1 MTDAPTKPLMDA
13 IQYQFK
19 EPALLDEALTHRSVS
34 ERNNERLEFLG
45 DSILNFVIA
54 SELFVRRPEEPEGAL
69 SRLRASLVNKDSLA
83 AIARQLQLG
92 DWLHLGSG
100 ERKSGGRR
108 RDSILSDAVE
118 SIIGAVYLDGG
129 YESSRALILRLY
141 QERLAR
147 LPEASELKDPK
158 TRLQEYLQS
167 NRLALPTYEVNRVS
181 GKAHD
186 QTFNVSCH
194 VAGID
199 IVTTGTAGSRRR
211 AEQVAAAAMLDRLTA
226 DSPAEETQGND

>member
-1 MTDAPTKPLMDA
+1 MTDEPLKPLMDA
-13 IQYQFK
+13 IHYHFRD
-19 EPALLDEALTHRSVS
+19 PSLLDEALTHRSVS

-54 SELFVRRPEEPEGAL
+54 SELFLRRPGESEGAL

-83 AIARQLQLG
+83 AIARHLQLG
-92 DWLHLGSG
+92 EWLRLGSG

-129 YESSRALILRLY
+129 YECSRSLILRLY
-141 QERLAR
+141 RERLKR

-167 NRLALPTYEVNRVS
+167 NRLELPSYQVNEVS

-186 QTFNVSCH
+186 QTFSVSCH
-194 VAGID
+194 VAGVN

-211 AEQVAAAAMLDRLTA
+211 AEQTAAAAMLERLTA
-226 DSPAEETQGND
+226 RTPVEDEQGND